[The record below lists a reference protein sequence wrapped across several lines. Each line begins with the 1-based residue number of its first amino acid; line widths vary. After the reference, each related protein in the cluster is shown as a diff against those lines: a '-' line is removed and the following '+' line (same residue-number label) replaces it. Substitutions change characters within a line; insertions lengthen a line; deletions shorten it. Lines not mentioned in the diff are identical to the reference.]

1 MPKQVDHDQ
10 RRRLIAEAVCRLAAR
25 DGLERVSLRTV
36 AREAG
41 ISMGLVQHYFT
52 TKDEMLVFAFR
63 VMSEGVQ
70 RRLEH
75 SMAVLSEPPTT
86 RSMLRTLLL
95 AMLPLDDESRFESPL
110 WVAFLAHAVHT
121 PSLAE
126 PLRQDSRQLTDFLV
140 DLLRGARE
148 TGELAGDVD
157 PQAAALA
164 LLGLSDGLML
174 RVLIDPGSAGLA
186 VQAVDEELT
195 RLFP

>member
-1 MPKQVDHDQ
+1 MPKRVDHDQ

-25 DGLERVSLRTV
+25 DGLEGVSLRTV

-75 SMAVLSEPPTT
+75 SMAGLPDPPDT
-86 RSMLRTLLL
+86 RSMLRTLLV
-95 AMLPLDDESRFESPL
+95 AMLPLDDESRLEAPL
-110 WVAFLAHAVHT
+110 WAAFVAHAVHT
-121 PSLAE
+121 PALAE
-126 PLRQDSRQLTDFLV
+126 LLRQDSRRLADFLV
-140 DLLRGARE
+140 DLLREARE
-148 TGELAGDVD
+148 TGELAGGVD
-157 PQAAALA
+157 PQAATLT

-174 RVLIDPGSAGLA
+174 RVLIDPPSAGLA
-186 VQAVDEELT
+186 IQAVDEELN
-195 RLFP
+195 RLFR